1 MNTRALK
8 KPDPE
13 EVKQIGTVVCELLE
27 IMRRLRAPDGCPW
40 DKEQTHESIRLH
52 AIEEV
57 YEMIDAIEAGDD
69 IELEEELGDL
79 LLQVIFHSRLA
90 EERGKFDFES
100 VVESIRDKLIRRHPH
115 VFENVEVKDVD
126 SVWKQW
132 EAIKKEE
139 KAGSHLERKSAL
151 DGVPKSLNGLQRAQK
166 LLKKATKAGLHSLG
180 AEDSFPISD
189 SNKEKEIARGLLH
202 WIEMAQAN
210 GVNAESVLRN
220 HLNELEQ
227 RWRNEEVDRNKAG

>member
-8 KPDPE
+8 QPEPE
-13 EVKQIGTVVCELLE
+13 EVKYVGTVVCELLE

-57 YEMIDAIEAGDD
+57 YEMIDAIEAEDD

-90 EERGKFDFES
+90 EERGKFDFKS

-115 VFENVEVKDVD
+115 VFEDVKVKDVD

-151 DGVPKSLNGLQRAQK
+151 DGVPKGLNGVQRAQK
-166 LLKKATKAGLHSLG
+166 LLKKATKAGLHSFNTEE
-180 AEDSFPISD
+180 ASPVSEFS
-189 SNKEKEIARGLLH
+189 KEKEIAQGLLH
-202 WIEMAQAN
+202 WIEIAQAN
-210 GVNAESVLRN
+210 GINAESVLRDQ
-220 HLNELEQ
+220 LNELEH
-227 RWRNEEVDRNKAG
+227 RWRTEEAERHKAD

>member
-1 MNTRALK
+1 MNTRALNQ
-8 KPDPE
+8 PEPE
-13 EVKQIGTVVCELLE
+13 EVQQIGTVVCELLE

-57 YEMIDAIEAGDD
+57 YEMIDAIESGDD
-69 IELEEELGDL
+69 MELEEELGDL

-90 EERGKFDFES
+90 EERGKFSFKS

-115 VFENVEVKDVD
+115 VFENVEMKDVD

-132 EAIKKEE
+132 EAIKREE

-151 DGVPKSLNGLQRAQK
+151 DGVPKGLNGLQRAQK
-166 LLKKATKAGLHSLG
+166 LLKKATKAGLCS
-180 AEDSFPISD
+180 ANQERSEEI
-189 SNKEKEIARGLLH
+189 KEKEIADGLLH
-202 WIEMAQAN
+202 WIHQAQDN
-210 GVNAESVLRN
+210 GINAESALRDR
-220 HLNELEQ
+220 LNELEKL
-227 RWRNEEVDRNKAG
+227 WRNKESELQNTD